1 MVDQL
6 LVRFRFDVVCDGQT
20 QSRHSIAEHATEPQR
35 WTVHSPQIGTT
46 VVTTVVAVA
55 IMEVEV
61 VAAVVDEVDEV
72 GGVAIVGPLIDVVPD
87 IIPTAAVAVVVID
100 VILPVDGD
108 IVMVMADMA
117 IIMDVVD
124 EVVVDGQDHDNQRIA
139 LRLKQ

>member
-1 MVDQL
+1 
-6 LVRFRFDVVCDGQT
+6 
-20 QSRHSIAEHATEPQR
+20 
-35 WTVHSPQIGTT
+35 
-46 VVTTVVAVA
+46 
-55 IMEVEV
+55 MEVEV

-117 IIMDVVD
+117 ILMDVVD

>member
-1 MVDQL
+1 
-6 LVRFRFDVVCDGQT
+6 
-20 QSRHSIAEHATEPQR
+20 
-35 WTVHSPQIGTT
+35 
-46 VVTTVVAVA
+46 
-55 IMEVEV
+55 
-61 VAAVVDEVDEV
+61 
-72 GGVAIVGPLIDVVPD
+72 VGPLIDVVPD

-117 IIMDVVD
+117 ILMDVVD